1 MEQDD
6 AVDSPSDAQARL
18 ELYSYAT
25 ADKHAHEYIA
35 LMRLFTDTL
44 LTNLSAAE
52 AATLLAEAGIALSV
66 DEVEARCRQLKQWGN
81 LVPSAR
87 DARVT
92 TVAEWLRSRSRYQVS
107 KLGGRVHRQIEDVL
121 SATDGAREVARE
133 LLGGTV
139 EILDRILLR
148 LSQDRRM
155 DTEALAADVTTVFN
169 NQRLFTE
176 SVRDFYAY
184 LHQVLSRYDLAG
196 AEYAAFKTLLLEY
209 VDLISADVA
218 RHAPAVA
225 VRLEKVVADLDR
237 LLAALATLPRL
248 IGPDGSPAE
257 RSPGRTA
264 AEWNELVMW
273 YSGGDGRSGPV
284 QLRAAA
290 EQALG
295 QLLANAKRMLAASG
309 TGMSRRAD
317 FLRLAAWFAEADTE
331 EAHRIFA
338 AAFGAYPSRHLLMG
352 PDEAGARATPST
364 SWWEADPVEVPISLR
379 MRGDRTARGRTARV
393 PDPGLDR
400 ERLLAEAQEEAER
413 KAGAAAELLAVGDLS
428 GAAISRAARDL
439 LLERLSA
446 LLALAQELTTPVAS
460 RDTDLSLMLVATPLP
475 GGETRVHSDDGQLTI
490 HDLALSVLPL
500 SMSDD
505 PADVTQTGTDG

>member
-6 AVDSPSDAQARL
+6 AVDFPPDAQSRL
-18 ELYSYAT
+18 DLYRYAT

-35 LMRLFTDTL
+35 LMRMFTDTL
-44 LTNLSAAE
+44 LTDLSAAE
-52 AATLLAEAGIALSV
+52 AAALLAEAGIALSV
-66 DEVEARCRQLKQWGN
+66 DEVEDRCRQLEQWGN
-81 LVPSAR
+81 LVRSVR
-87 DARVT
+87 DARVA

-107 KLGGRVHRQIEDVL
+107 KLGGRVHRQVEDVL
-121 SATDGAREVARE
+121 SATDGVREVARE

-139 EILDRILLR
+139 EILDRILVR
-148 LSQDRRM
+148 LSQGRHM
-155 DTEALAADVTTVFN
+155 DTEALAADVTIVFT

-196 AEYAAFKTLLLEY
+196 SEYATFKTLLLEY

-225 VRLEKVVADLDR
+225 SRLERVVTDLDR
-237 LLAALATLPRL
+237 LLAALATLPGL
-248 IGPDGSPAE
+248 TGPDGSPAE
-257 RSPGRTA
+257 RSPGRTT
-264 AEWNELVMW
+264 AEWNELVAW
-273 YSGGDGRSGPV
+273 YTGGSGRSGPA

-309 TGMSRRAD
+309 TGVSRRAD
-317 FLRLAAWFAEADTE
+317 FLRLAAWFAVADTE

-352 PDEAGARATPST
+352 PDEAGAQATPST
-364 SWWEADPVEVPISLR
+364 SWWDADPVEVPISLR
-379 MRGDRTARGRTARV
+379 VRGDRTARGRTSRV

-400 ERLLAEAQEEAER
+400 EQLLAEAHEEAER

-428 GAAISRAARDL
+428 EATISRAARDL
-439 LLERLSA
+439 LLDRLSA
-446 LLALAQELTTPVAS
+446 LLASAQEPTAS
-460 RDTDLSLMLVATPLP
+460 IASQDTDLNLMLVATPDP
-475 GGETRVHSDDGQLTI
+475 GSTRIHTDDGRLTV
-490 HDLALSVLPL
+490 HGLVLRVIPL
-500 SMSDD
+500 STSLGS
-505 PADVTQTGTDG
+505 ADADQTGTDG